1 MAKVSAEKIDA
12 LMDDA
17 SAALAKTDYFT
28 CERLA
33 SKALA
38 SAFQV
43 RDFERMA
50 RIVLPLQESRRQKR
64 LLAADTGRVFRLS
77 EKAPEDEPL
86 EAGCYLI
93 EPMLVGADGRDVRE
107 RADAEETPVL
117 VVVREPETQLGA
129 WPLVMIGPMTVR
141 TRVAPPEG
149 GEPTV
154 EWMLMASEALGDEAI
169 SQVDPDESGEDRV
182 EEYLDRLAVCPEHE
196 KLHQRLA
203 EACRDAVAQERES
216 KRAASE

>member
-1 MAKVSAEKIDA
+1 MAKVSADKIDA
-12 LMDDA
+12 MMDDA

-33 SKALA
+33 SKALV
-38 SAFQV
+38 SAFQS
-43 RDFERMA
+43 RDYERMS
-50 RIVLPLQESRRQKR
+50 RIALPLQEARRQKR

-77 EKAPEDEPL
+77 EKLPEEGPV

-93 EPMLVGADGRDVRE
+93 EPMLVGADGRDLRE

-117 VVVREPETQLGA
+117 VVVREPKTQLGM
-129 WPLVMIGPMTVR
+129 WPLVMIGPITVR
-141 TRVAPPEG
+141 TRVHPPEG

-154 EWMLMASEALGDEAI
+154 DWMLMASEALGDEAI
-169 SQVDPDESGEDRV
+169 SQVDPDESGEERV
-182 EEYLDRLAVCPEHE
+182 EEYLDRLAGCPEHE

-203 EACRDAVAQERES
+203 EACRDAALQKHEG
-216 KRAASE
+216 KRGTKQ